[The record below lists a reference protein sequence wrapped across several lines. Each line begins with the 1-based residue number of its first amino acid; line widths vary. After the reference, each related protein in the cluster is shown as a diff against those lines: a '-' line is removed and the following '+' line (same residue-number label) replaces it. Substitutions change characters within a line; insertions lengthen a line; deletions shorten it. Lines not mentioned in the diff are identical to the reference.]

1 MGIIIRQSIKNTLLT
16 YAGFGLGALNTLV
29 LYTRFMTEQYFG
41 LVGVLLSTATLL
53 MPLMAFGIPNT
64 LVKYYEGYRSE
75 TRANRFLSLMLA
87 LPLFIIVP
95 LGLFSYFA
103 NDAIGAFLAHKN
115 TIVKGY
121 VWHIFIIGMS
131 MAYFEVFFAWSRVQL
146 KTTFGTFLK
155 EVFLRLAIM
164 ILLIFLAYE
173 QIAIDTFL
181 YGLVLLYLLR
191 ALLMG
196 VYALRTT
203 PFKLS
208 FGQLSGSRSVI
219 WYSLLIILGGSVAVL
234 LLEVDRF
241 MINQYIQI
249 ENVAYYTVAI
259 FMATVIIVPSRAM
272 HQITY
277 PLTASLLH
285 KEDMEGLR
293 LLYRK
298 SSQSL
303 LTVAGLIYLLILLN
317 LEDLYRLLPENYSGG
332 FIVVLLIGGIK
343 LFDSFLGI
351 NNAILYNSK
360 YYRSLLLM
368 GVLLA
373 GLTILLNMW
382 LIPAFGIEGAAYA
395 TFIAVFLYN
404 LAKLL
409 FVRWK
414 FSLVP
419 WSSNTLRLL
428 ILMTC
433 CGLIFFWIRFPFHP
447 LLNIGIKSILLSL
460 AFTGSVLYFN
470 LSEDITGFFTRFFKK

>member
-1 MGIIIRQSIKNTLLT
+1 MGIIIRQSIKNTVLT

-29 LYTRFMTEQYFG
+29 LYTRFMSEEYFG

-53 MPLMAFGIPNT
+53 MPVMAFGIPNT
-64 LVKYYEGYRSE
+64 LVKYYEGYKTADQSD
-75 TRANRFLSLMLA
+75 RFLSLMLL
-87 LPLFIIVP
+87 LPVLIIVP
-95 LGLFSYFA
+95 LGLFSYLA
-103 NDAIGAFLAHKN
+103 NDAIGAFLANKN
-115 TIVKGY
+115 PIVKGY

-155 EVFLRLAIM
+155 EVFIRLAVM
-164 ILLIFLAYE
+164 ILLILLAY
-173 QIAIDTFL
+173 QRIDVNTFL
-181 YGLVLLYLLR
+181 QGLVLLYLFR
-191 ALLMG
+191 CLLMG
-196 VYALRTT
+196 IYALRTT
-203 PFKLS
+203 PFKISL
-208 FGQLSGSRSVI
+208 GKIRGGRSVI
-219 WYSLLIILGGSVAVL
+219 WYSTLIILGGSVAVL

-285 KEDMEGLR
+285 KKDTEGLGQ
-293 LLYRK
+293 LYKK

-317 LEDLYRLLPENYSGG
+317 LKDLYRLLPENYSDG
-332 FIVVLLIGGIK
+332 FVVVLLIGGVK

-368 GVLLA
+368 GILLA
-373 GLTILLNMW
+373 GLTVLLNMW
-382 LIPAFGIEGAAYA
+382 LIPIFGIEGAAYA
-395 TFIAVFLYN
+395 TFTAVFLYN
-404 LAKLL
+404 LGKLF

-419 WSSNTLRLL
+419 WSANTFRLL
-428 ILMTC
+428 FLMGVC
-433 CGLIFFWIRFPFHP
+433 ALVFIWMQLPFHP
-447 LLNIGIKSILLSL
+447 ILNIAIKSVLLCL
-460 AFTGSVLYFN
+460 VFAGSVIYFN
-470 LSEDITGFFTRFFKK
+470 LSEEVTGFFTKFLKK